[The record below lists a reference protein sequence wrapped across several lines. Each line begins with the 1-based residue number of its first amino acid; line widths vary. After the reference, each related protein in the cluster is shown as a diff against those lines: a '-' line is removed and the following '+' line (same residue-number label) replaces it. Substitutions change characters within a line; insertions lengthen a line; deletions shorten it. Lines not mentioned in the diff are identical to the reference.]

1 MISPLHQ
8 LRQQALACLLGSA
21 AVCFFL
27 QLLTGLLLSLNYEP
41 SLRPAQTLAGK
52 SIVALEI
59 TKNFRDKTT
68 QNRFNAGEIVFAE
81 FDTAT
86 KAPFY
91 APDTLRTLSR
101 IITDTASQQPLQ
113 PTIAYFSVEQAIM
126 RSSDFGGLVRGMHR
140 AAASVGIVALTLWML
155 LYLLPFFPHETLIK
169 PHIAGT
175 LLFALVFGTS
185 LLGYILPMNLQ
196 SRAALDIVLATVES
210 FPLLGT
216 VLTKL
221 LKGASALSSTTL
233 VRVYILHILV
243 VPLLIGACWFLL
255 KHTLWERTKSIQSLM
270 MSVGVVWLCT
280 MIACSTAL
288 PSQDIMR
295 LPADLTKVMSMG
307 GMAQPEWYALG
318 FAALL
323 NVFPAWGV
331 SVGAVLWF
339 TLVFIIPLLE
349 RFPAFVGNS
358 TKALSAALLLMFCVL
373 TVWELRAWR
382 FPRFGFTDESLE
394 VALVVSILS
403 AAFIG
408 AAWAYCRQSEK

>member
-8 LRQQALACLLGSA
+8 LRQQALACLLSSA

-27 QLLTGLLLSLNYEP
+27 QILTGLLLSFNYEP

-52 SIVALEI
+52 PIVTLEI

-68 QNRFNAGEIVFAE
+68 QNHFNAGEIVFAE

-91 APDTLRTLSR
+91 APDTLRALSR

-126 RSSDFGGLVRGMHR
+126 HSSDFGGLVRGMHR

-155 LYLLPFFPHETLIK
+155 LYLLPFFRHETLIK

-216 VLTKL
+216 VLAKL

-233 VRVYILHILV
+233 VRVYVLHILV
-243 VPLLIGACWFLL
+243 VPVLIGACWFLL
-255 KHTLWERTKSIQSLM
+255 KSTLWERTKSIQSLM
-270 MSVGVVWLCT
+270 LSVVVIWLCT
-280 MIACSTAL
+280 IIACATAL
-288 PSQDIMR
+288 PNQDPMR
-295 LPADLTKVMSMG
+295 LPADFTKVI
-307 GMAQPEWYALG
+307 GMNSTAQPEWYALG

-323 NVFPAWGV
+323 NWLPAWSV
-331 SVGAVLWF
+331 SIGAVLWF
-339 TLVFIIPLLE
+339 ALVLALPFLQ
-349 RFPAFVGNS
+349 RFSSFMSNC
-358 TKALSAALLLMFCVL
+358 TKALSAASLLLFSLL
-373 TVWELRAWR
+373 TLWELRTFR
-382 FPRFGFTDESLE
+382 FPRFGFTDESFE
-394 VALVVSILS
+394 VAMVVSILS
-403 AAFIG
+403 AAFVG
-408 AAWAYCRQSEK
+408 AAWAYRRQSKK